1 MRVLVVASPLP
12 GHVLPV
18 VPLATAL
25 KEAGHDVLVATAADG
40 LGVCPPGLTTTD
52 VAPDLQIST
61 IFLRTMAPHPLL
73 TRQEMAGRGGTR
85 VVGMLFG
92 AVGRRMADGLAAAA
106 RECGPDLVVREPL
119 APAGVAAAARQRVP
133 SVLVES
139 NLFDADELLAAALGH
154 YARDAGS
161 LPLPVQTLS
170 TAPPSLVGPRRGRPM
185 RFVGAT
191 PDRPFDE
198 RFGRAGD
205 RPRVLVSRSTVDDP
219 RRDRLM
225 TGIVDAAAG
234 TDLDV
239 VLVRPDRWVTERQL
253 PPNVRTTDWLP
264 FPEVLPAA
272 AGIVHHGGAGTVL
285 TALAAGVPQVV
296 VRGSGDRRVNAE
308 LLAARGAGI
317 AADLGD
323 LSPALLERL
332 VGDAALA
339 AAAREVAQ
347 EMAAM
352 PHPSELV
359 PVLEELAARVP
370 D

>member
-1 MRVLVVASPLP
+1 
-12 GHVLPV
+12 
-18 VPLATAL
+18 
-25 KEAGHDVLVATAADG
+25 
-40 LGVCPPGLTTTD
+40 
-52 VAPDLQIST
+52 
-61 IFLRTMAPHPLL
+61 
-73 TRQEMAGRGGTR
+73 
-85 VVGMLFG
+85 VVGLLFG
-92 AVGRRMADGLAAAA
+92 AVGERMAD
-106 RECGPDLVVREPL
+106 
-119 APAGVAAAARQRVP
+119 GVAAAARDFAPDLVVHEPLAPVGTEVASRQKVP
-133 SVLVES
+133 AVLVES
-139 NLFDADELLAAALGH
+139 NLFDAGELLSAALGA
-154 YARDAGS
+154 YASRRGTQG
-161 LPLPVQTLS
+161 LPPPAQTLI

-191 PDRPFDE
+191 PERPFE
-198 RFGRAGD
+198 ESYARPGD

-225 TGIVDAAAG
+225 TSVADAAAG

-239 VLVRPDRWVTERQL
+239 VLVRPDRWVSKRQL

-272 AGIVHHGGAGTVL
+272 AGIVHHGGAGTLL
-285 TALAAGVPQVV
+285 TALAAGVPQIV
-296 VRGSGDRRVNAE
+296 VRGSGDRRVNAD

-332 VGDAALA
+332 VGDAALT

-359 PVLEELAARVP
+359 PLLEELAARVP

>member
-12 GHVLPV
+12 GHLLPM
-18 VPLATAL
+18 VPIARAL
-25 KEAGHDVLVATAADG
+25 RDAGHDVVVGTGGDCLPI
-40 LGVCPPGLTTTD
+40 CPPDLTTAD
-52 VAPDLQIST
+52 VTPGLRMMPL
-61 IFLRTMAPHPLL
+61 FLRFL
-73 TRQEMAGRGGTR
+73 TRHPRLAREASAGRDEIRT
-85 VVGMLFG
+85 G
-92 AVGRRMADGLAAAA
+92 AVLWAPVSDRMTAGLRELAD
-106 RECGPDLVVREPL
+106 RFCPDLVLHEPL
-119 APAGVAAAARQRVP
+119 AGAASDVAAYRGVP
-133 SVLVES
+133 SVLLDALLVDTPA
-139 NLFDADELLAAALGH
+139 LFAAVLSAYRPG
-154 YARDAGS
+154 
-161 LPLPVQTLS
+161 LPGPTEILS
-170 TAPPSLVGPRRGRPM
+170 TVPPSLVGGPRGRPM
-185 RFVGAT
+185 RFVGFAA
-191 PDRPFDE
+191 DGPFDE
-198 RFGRAGD
+198 TYARAGD

-225 TGIVDAAAG
+225 TGVVEAAAG

-272 AGIVHHGGAGTVL
+272 AGIVHHGGAGTLL

-296 VRGSGDRRVNAE
+296 VRGAGDRRVNAG

-332 VGDAALA
+332 VGDAALT

-352 PHPSELV
+352 PHPSEVV